1 MNILH
6 YSEDIESAR
15 RMVMQ
20 AEAEKRPEVFRDR
33 CRECIR
39 YASDGG
45 VEKAVVVDDLHKIGL
60 DATLAE
66 EDIQIV
72 LADALKNPLEV
83 SGTKPSVST
92 RPAKAPDADW
102 RSHVSTAATLQKM
115 NFSPVSYVIPGLIPE
130 GLSLLAGKPKIG
142 KSWLALDLCLAVAGD
157 RYCLGDKRPVSG
169 DVLYAALEDNP
180 RRLQKRIGK
189 LLKTFTETWPVRL
202 AIATTWRRLDK
213 GAVEDIAAW
222 IDSVPDAKLIILDTL
237 AGVRP
242 IKATQGYNDDY
253 ECLSALHRL
262 ANDRGVAILVL
273 HHTRK
278 MEADDPIDTV
288 SGTLGLSG
296 CADTILVLNRS
307 SKGTTLYVR
316 GRDIE
321 EAEHAI
327 EFNKDSCR
335 WTILGDAGDVQRST
349 QRQAILLTLETG
361 DMKIGELTIA
371 TGMKR
376 NNLDG
381 LLHSMVTD
389 GEVYRAER
397 GVYSLNPTPR

>member
-1 MNILH
+1 MNALH
-6 YSEDIESAR
+6 YAEDIASAR
-15 RMVMQ
+15 LMVLN
-20 AEAEKRPEVFRDR
+20 AGADRRPKVFRDQ

-39 YASDGG
+39 YATLGG
-45 VEKAVVVDDLHKIGL
+45 VEKADVVDAMYKIGR
-60 DATLAE
+60 AANLAE
-66 EDIQIV
+66 EDIQTV
-72 LADALKNPLEV
+72 LAEAFENPLDL
-83 SGTKPSVST
+83 SSAKPSGAAAS
-92 RPAKAPDADW
+92 AKALIADW
-102 RSHVSTAATLQKM
+102 RSHVSTAASLQTM
-115 NFSPVSYVIPGLIPE
+115 TFPQVSYVIAGLIPE

-157 RYCLGDKRPVSG
+157 RYCLGDKKPVPG

-189 LLKTFTETWPVRL
+189 LLKTFTETWPAQL
-202 AIATTWRRLDK
+202 TYATAWRRLDK
-213 GAVEDIAAW
+213 GGVEDIGEW
-222 IDSVPDAKLIILDTL
+222 IDGVADAKLIILDTL

-242 IKATQGYNDDY
+242 IKTAHGYTDDY
-253 ECLSALHRL
+253 ESLAALHRL

-321 EAEHAI
+321 EAEHAV
-327 EFNKDSCR
+327 EFNKETCR
-335 WTILGDAGDVQRST
+335 WTILGDAAAVHRST
-349 QRQAILLTLETG
+349 QRQTIIAALESNVMNREELAAATE
-361 DMKIGELTIA
+361 MKSG
-371 TGMKR
+371 
-376 NNLDG
+376 NLDK
-381 LLHSMVTD
+381 LLHGMVKEGQVKRIKKGT
-389 GEVYRAER
+389 YA
-397 GVYSLNPTPR
+397 LP